1 MLQHKDRVLLRVLEL
16 LEQQQRLLV
25 VTQTP
30 LYTITYERLELDMKR
45 ERREG
50 PLTGSA
56 ITYKH
61 CVVLPVVVVDL
72 VLLQGSRQDLPGGVV
87 QAHLEALQVVGT
99 ILPRRFLPESSE
111 VVGAVLPDRLVS
123 QTLAKTTGT
132 SVVRG
137 HGKDVGRVA
146 A

>member
-61 CVVLPVVVVDL
+61 GVVLPVVVVNL
-72 VLLQGSRQDLPGGVV
+72 VLLQCGRKDLPCGII
-87 QAHLEALQVVGT
+87 QANFEAL
-99 ILPRRFLPESSE
+99 E
-111 VVGAVLPDRLVS
+111 VVLAILTLRSRRSLVWL
-123 QTLAKTTGT
+123 QCVRAG
-132 SVVRG
+132 VRG
-137 HGKDVGRVA
+137 MLA
-146 A
+146 C